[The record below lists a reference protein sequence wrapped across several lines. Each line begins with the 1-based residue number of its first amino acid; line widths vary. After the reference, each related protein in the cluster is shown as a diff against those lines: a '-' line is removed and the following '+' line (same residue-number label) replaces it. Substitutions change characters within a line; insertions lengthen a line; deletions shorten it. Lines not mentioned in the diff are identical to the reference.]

1 MPKPLPWRP
10 SPYGPVPSRFG
21 IISSYVASLD
31 FAFMIPRGSCLR
43 KTHTSICLF
52 YLDRLLPKHV
62 KLPATSFQM
71 NICSKYGKPPIL
83 SMIILR
89 IGQKISE
96 PLPGNKLQGIFR
108 SSIVSLMEVFFSH
121 LRSDFCQPSHPAILP
136 APQANAVFS
145 WIDRKI
151 IQTSCRRLF
160 SPCLEKQS

>member
-1 MPKPLPWRP
+1 SNFEDKWPNGSGNHKSVDKIMPYSLVIGTTAIPDTHF
-10 SPYGPVPSRFG
+10 FG
-21 IISSYVASLD
+21 GMP
-31 FAFMIPRGSCLR
+31 F
-43 KTHTSICLF
+43 
-52 YLDRLLPKHV
+52 
-62 KLPATSFQM
+62 
-71 NICSKYGKPPIL
+71 
-83 SMIILR
+83 ILR